1 MYDGGWR
8 NGSKVLLKRHMGI
21 SEGVAMHVG
30 AAMTAGL
37 VTTTV
42 STPADVVKSVV
53 MHSKSRLHPVDC
65 VRHIL
70 QREGYAGLMR
80 GWTANY
86 ARLGPHT
93 LITVVT
99 YENLRTAFGW
109 NNL

>member
-1 MYDGGWR
+1 MR
-8 NGSKVLLKRHMGI
+8 SKVLLKRYTGVE
-21 SEGVAMHVG
+21 EGLQAHVG

-53 MHSKSRLHPVDC
+53 MHTKPRVGAVRC
-65 VRHIL
+65 VREIL
-70 QREGYAGLMR
+70 SKEGMGGLMR

-99 YENLRTAFGW
+99 YERLRTAFGW

>member
-1 MYDGGWR
+1 MIKRYTGLDEG
-8 NGSKVLLKRHMGI
+8 LKAHL
-21 SEGVAMHVG
+21 G

-37 VTTTV
+37 VTTTM

-53 MHSKSRLHPVDC
+53 MHSKRRLHPVEC

-70 QREGYAGLMR
+70 TNEGPAGLMR
-80 GWTANY
+80 GWSANY

-109 NNL
+109 SNL